1 MEHTLKARG
10 YIFPATDRARPLS
23 LREVLRLRDGM
34 SLARALACRTGFLG
48 NRSLRPKAWAILSL
62 N

>member
-10 YIFPATDRARPLS
+10 YIFPTTDRARPLS

-34 SLARALACRTGFLG
+34 SLARALACRADFSG
-48 NRSLRPKAWAILSL
+48 NRSFRPKAWAILSL